1 MTINHENGNG
11 EPEDALLAALLMA
24 YGHAEL
30 DPAPAAV
37 EQTRR
42 AVMAAARRRD
52 PRARPARRLL
62 GGLAGWGGRRP
73 ALALAAALLGLLAL
87 AGGTFAASR
96 AGGPLYDARLW
107 VETLSLPSEPGGRVD
122 ADLAR
127 LQTRLD
133 EATTA
138 ASQGNG
144 AAVQAALNAYRDIVD
159 DALAFAGDDVT
170 RDARLRLELERHRI
184 VLEALAG
191 VLPAPAAD
199 ALNRVLDRENGA
211 VRTIDQHPQGKPNA
225 NGQGSGSSGG
235 GSGLGSG
242 GGSGQGSG
250 VGVGQGSGGGV
261 GQGSGGGP
269 GPGGGGPAS
278 TPGSSHAPPSARPSP
293 PAHGG
298 SRTP

>member
-1 MTINHENGNG
+1 M
-11 EPEDALLAALLMA
+11 
-24 YGHAEL
+24 
-30 DPAPAAV
+30 
-37 EQTRR
+37 
-42 AVMAAARRRD
+42 
-52 PRARPARRLL
+52 
-62 GGLAGWGGRRP
+62 
-73 ALALAAALLGLLAL
+73 
-87 AGGTFAASR
+87 
-96 AGGPLYDARLW
+96 
-107 VETLSLPSEPGGRVD
+107 
-122 ADLAR
+122 
-127 LQTRLD
+127 
-133 EATTA
+133 
-138 ASQGNG
+138 
-144 AAVQAALNAYRDIVD
+144 QAALNAYRDIVD

-235 GSGLGSG
+235 GA
-242 GGSGQGSG
+242 
-250 VGVGQGSGGGV
+250 GQGSGGGV
-261 GQGSGGGP
+261 GQGSGGGPGSSGGP

>member
-73 ALALAAALLGLLAL
+73 ALALVAALLGLLAL

-144 AAVQAALNAYRDIVD
+144 AAVQAALNAYRDIV
-159 DALAFAGDDVT
+159 AFAGDDVT

-235 GSGLGSG
+235 GA
-242 GGSGQGSG
+242 
-250 VGVGQGSGGGV
+250 GQGSGGGV
-261 GQGSGGGP
+261 GQGSGGGPGSSGGP